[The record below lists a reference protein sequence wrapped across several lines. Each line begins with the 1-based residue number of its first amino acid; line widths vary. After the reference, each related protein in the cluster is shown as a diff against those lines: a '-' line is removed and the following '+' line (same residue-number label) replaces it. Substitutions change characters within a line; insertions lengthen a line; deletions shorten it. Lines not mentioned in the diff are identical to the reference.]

1 MITSMPAVVAV
12 VNAVVVAASVVVSAA
27 VIAGNVVVVCGIENT
42 DHPFSGQIN
51 YPLHGIIAITGVPLR
66 LDQ

>member
-12 VNAVVVAASVVVSAA
+12 VNVVVVAATVVVST
-27 VIAGNVVVVCGIENT
+27 GSVVVVCGIENT